1 MSFEKSSRRFL
12 KSVCGTRMLLFMA
25 ALAGIIFLSAS
36 GISNAQSPSKA
47 RQLTSKAGP
56 AYIKVTSPG
65 RNEVWEKGKTY
76 TILWESK
83 GIQGNVKIMLL
94 AGGPRPALKVSEAK
108 AFEITRNINNSG
120 SYSYL
125 VPDNLPDGIYKV
137 QIMTIDESIKGAG
150 EGTITIRGQK
160 SAVAKVASQQ
170 EQAKVAA
177 AGKRGAQTDVAPSG
191 KTAAAKTPEGA
202 AASSAGATAA
212 TGKTASTAVT
222 PAKGATATAAIAGKS
237 QATAAKIVRQDITS
251 VKVSQ
256 AEINNFKI
264 QKSTVN
270 APNYKIGGYSTTGE
284 TIEVISPKDGDTWEG
299 GKEYGISWKRA
310 GITGEVKIVLEKITI
325 YPGGKP
331 DSIEEYPIIES
342 TANTGSYR
350 FRVPVYWVP
359 NPYGYHVRVS
369 SLDGKAHGKS
379 RGAIILPDLPPLV
392 DLECVIV
399 DAKIGEQKTV
409 YYYKATEE
417 EKFFEF
423 NVLLRNKGSR
433 SPIMINTILTRI
445 IKEPE
450 EVVCYQIE
458 WGTGWMYHNEWYKTA
473 VPIRFT
479 IETWKHYF
487 KDFGRDVDL
496 KKGAYRVEVELD
508 PQNQLNENEELR
520 NDNKIVK
527 KWIIR

>member
-12 KSVCGTRMLLFMA
+12 KSVCGTRILFFVA
-25 ALAGIIFLSAS
+25 ALTGIIFLSVS

-47 RQLTSKAGP
+47 QQLSSKAGE

-76 TILWESK
+76 TIRWESK
-83 GIQGNVKIMLL
+83 GIRGNVKIMLL

-137 QIMTIDESIKGAG
+137 QIMTINESIKGAG
-150 EGTITIRGQK
+150 EGTVAIRGQK
-160 SAVAKVASQQ
+160 TAVAKVASQQ
-170 EQAKVAA
+170 DQAKVAA
-177 AGKRGAQTDVAPSG
+177 AGKRGAQTGVAPSG
-191 KTAAAKTPEGA
+191 KTAAAKTPQGA
-202 AASSAGATAA
+202 AASSAGATVA

-222 PAKGATATAAIAGKS
+222 PAKGATPTAAIAGKS

-251 VKVSQ
+251 VKVSD
-256 AEINNFKI
+256 AELNNFKI

-284 TIEVISPKDGDTWEG
+284 TIEVFSPKDGDTWEA

-310 GITGEVKIVLEKITI
+310 GITGDVKIVLEKITI

-331 DSIEEYPIIES
+331 DSIEEYPIVES

-399 DAKIGEQKTV
+399 DAKIIEQHTYYIV
-409 YYYKATEE
+409 YPTKN

-423 NVLLRNKGSR
+423 NVLFRNKGSS
-433 SPIMINTILTRI
+433 SPLTVNLVLVRI

-450 EVVCYQIE
+450 DVVCLQEE
-458 WGTGWMYHNEWYKTA
+458 WGVGGIYHNDWYKLPQPRKFNIESWQHYA
-473 VPIRFT
+473 V
-479 IETWKHYF
+479 
-487 KDFGRDVDL
+487 DFGRDVDL
-496 KKGAYRVEVELD
+496 EKGAYRVEVEFD

-520 NDNKIVK
+520 GDNKAVK
-527 KWIIR
+527 KWMIR